1 MLFGVHLFAYYVSM
15 YQRVHV
21 DVGTYIENKTPSEDI
36 VPDGVYRWLR
46 TSIYKG
52 VVDVEARVRYLDCGN
67 DH

>member
-1 MLFGVHLFAYYVSM
+1 M